1 MAGSATVSQFESFDQ
16 LRGKQVV
23 IAMAGVL
30 LGLLLSALDGTIVGT
45 ALPRIITDLGG
56 LEHYA

>member
-56 LEHYA
+56 LDHYA